1 MQFLHHKDFRHWT
14 EVEIMAI
21 FVVGMLAAMFLPIF
35 LTELF

>member
-1 MQFLHHKDFRHWT
+1 MHLVHHKDFRHWT

-21 FVVGMLAAMFLPIF
+21 LVIGILCAMFLPMF